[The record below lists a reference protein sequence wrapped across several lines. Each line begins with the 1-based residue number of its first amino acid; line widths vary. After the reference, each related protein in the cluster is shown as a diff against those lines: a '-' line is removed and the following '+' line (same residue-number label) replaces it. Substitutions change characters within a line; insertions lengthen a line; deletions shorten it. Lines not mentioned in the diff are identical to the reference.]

1 MDSTNTNTTERRMF
15 LPFQAVAD
23 FFKEPGGPKC
33 PECCSVFIDG
43 ACPNLDCPLKVAEWI
58 IRWCSPEAANIP
70 ALGQAEAGQLAKLRL
85 VLHPGE
91 LYELG
96 QGDWDRLEGVSA
108 DQLADIQGQME
119 GSKSAEPSAVLYGL
133 NLPGVDERLAKRL
146 IEAFSSIDGLRVS
159 RPERLQQIEGIDE
172 QQCVE
177 IRRWFRDSV
186 NKQALTM
193 LEQNDFNLGEQ

>member
-1 MDSTNTNTTERRMF
+1 MF

-23 FFKEPGGPKC
+23 FFKEPSGPKC

-70 ALGQAEAGQLAKLRL
+70 ALGQAEAGQLANLRL

-108 DQLADIQGQME
+108 DQLADIQGQMG

-159 RPERLQQIEGIDE
+159 RPARLQQIEGIDE

-177 IRRWFRDSV
+177 IRRWFRDPV

>member
-23 FFKEPGGPKC
+23 FFKEPSGPKC
-33 PECCSVFIDG
+33 PECNSVFIGG
-43 ACPNLDCPLKVAEWI
+43 ACPNLDCPVKVAEWI
-58 IRWCSPEAANIP
+58 TRWCSPEAAKIP
-70 ALGQAEAGQLAKLRL
+70 ALGHAKAGQLAKLRL

-96 QGDWDRLEGVSA
+96 RGDWDRLEGVSA

-159 RPERLQQIEGIDE
+159 KPERLQQIEGIDE

-177 IRRWFRDSV
+177 IRRWFRDPV

>member
-23 FFKEPGGPKC
+23 FFKEPSGPKC
-33 PECCSVFIDG
+33 PECSSVFIDG

-96 QGDWDRLEGVSA
+96 QGDWDRLEDVSA
-108 DQLADIQGQME
+108 GQLADIQGQMQR
-119 GSKSAEPSAVLYGL
+119 SKLAEPSALLFGL
-133 NLPGVDERLAKRL
+133 RLPGVDTNLAKRL
-146 IEAFSSIDGLRVS
+146 ICVFGSIDKLRETKP
-159 RPERLQQIEGIDE
+159 RQLQQAGELSE
-172 QQCVE
+172 QQAVE

-186 NKQALTM
+186 NRQALQM
-193 LEQNDFNLGEQ
+193 LEQNGFRFSG

>member
-1 MDSTNTNTTERRMF
+1 MASLLQT
-15 LPFQAVAD
+15 LAG
-23 FFKEPGGPKC
+23 FFKGPSGPKC
-33 PECCSVFIDG
+33 PECSSLIIDDS
-43 ACPNLDCPLKVAEWI
+43 CPNLDCPLKVAEWI
-58 IRWCSPEAANIP
+58 TRWCSPEAAKIP
-70 ALGQAEAGQLAKLRL
+70 ALGHAKAGQLAKLRL

-119 GSKSAEPSAVLYGL
+119 GSKSAAPSAVLYGL

-159 RPERLQQIEGIDE
+159 RPELLQQIEGIDE
-172 QQCVE
+172 RQCVE
-177 IRRWFRDSV
+177 IRRWFRDPV

>member
-1 MDSTNTNTTERRMF
+1 MF

-23 FFKEPGGPKC
+23 FFKEPSGPKC
-33 PECCSVFIDG
+33 PECSSVFIDG

-70 ALGQAEAGQLAKLRL
+70 ALGQAEAGQLANLRL

-119 GSKSAEPSAVLYGL
+119 GSKSVEPSAVLYGL

-177 IRRWFRDSV
+177 IRRWFRDPV

-193 LEQNDFNLGEQ
+193 LEQNGFNLGEQ

>member
-1 MDSTNTNTTERRMF
+1 MDSTNTNTTECRMF

-96 QGDWDRLEGVSA
+96 QGDRDQLEGVSA
-108 DQLADIQGQME
+108 EQLGDIQGQME
-119 GSKSAEPSAVLYGL
+119 SSKSAEPSAVLYGL
-133 NLPGVDERLAKRL
+133 KLPGVDERLAKHL
-146 IEAFSSIDGLRVS
+146 IEVFSSIDGLRLS
-159 RPERLQQIEGIDE
+159 KPERLQQIEGIDE
-172 QQCVE
+172 EQCVE
-177 IRRWFRDSV
+177 ICRWFRDSV
-186 NKQALTM
+186 NKKALTM
-193 LEQNDFNLGEQ
+193 LEQNGFNLGEQ

>member
-15 LPFQAVAD
+15 LPFQAVAEY
-23 FFKEPGGPKC
+23 FKEPSGPKS
-33 PECCSVFIDG
+33 PECSSVFIDG

-70 ALGQAEAGQLAKLRL
+70 ALGQAEAGQLANLRL

-172 QQCVE
+172 RQCVE

>member
-23 FFKEPGGPKC
+23 FFKKPSGPKC
-33 PECCSVFIDG
+33 PECSSVFIDG

-58 IRWCSPEAANIP
+58 IRWCSPGAVNIP
-70 ALGQAEAGQLAKLRL
+70 ALGQAEAGQLANLRL

-119 GSKSAEPSAVLYGL
+119 GRKSAEPSAVLYGL

-172 QQCVE
+172 RQCVE
-177 IRRWFRDSV
+177 IRRWFRDPV
-186 NKQALTM
+186 NKQALRM

>member
-1 MDSTNTNTTERRMF
+1 MF

-23 FFKEPGGPKC
+23 FFKEPSGPKC
-33 PECCSVFIDG
+33 PECSSVFIDG

-58 IRWCSPEAANIP
+58 IRWCSPEAAKIP
-70 ALGQAEAGQLAKLRL
+70 ALGHAKAGQLAKLRL
-85 VLHPGE
+85 ILHPGE

-96 QGDWDRLEGVSA
+96 RGVWDRLEGVSA

-172 QQCVE
+172 RQCVE
-177 IRRWFRDSV
+177 IRRWFRDPV

>member
-1 MDSTNTNTTERRMF
+1 MF

-23 FFKEPGGPKC
+23 FFKKPSGPKC
-33 PECCSVFIDG
+33 PECSSVFIDG

-91 LYELG
+91 LYELA
-96 QGDWDRLEGVSA
+96 QGDWDQLEGISA
-108 DQLADIQGQME
+108 EQLADIQGQME

-133 NLPGVDERLAKRL
+133 KLPGVDEPLAKHL
-146 IEAFSSIDGLRVS
+146 IEVFSSIDGLRVS
-159 RPERLQQIEGIDE
+159 KPERLQQIEGIDE
-172 QQCVE
+172 EQCVE
-177 IRRWFRDSV
+177 ICRWFRDSV
-186 NKQALTM
+186 NKKALTM
-193 LEQNDFNLGEQ
+193 LEQNGFNLGEQ

>member
-23 FFKEPGGPKC
+23 FFKEPSGPKC
-33 PECCSVFIDG
+33 PGCYSVFIDG

-70 ALGQAEAGQLAKLRL
+70 ALGQAETGQLAKLRL

-96 QGDWDRLEGVSA
+96 QGDLDRLEGVSV

-133 NLPGVDERLAKRL
+133 NLPGVDERLAKCL

-159 RPERLQQIEGIDE
+159 KPERLQQIEGIDE

-193 LEQNDFNLGEQ
+193 LEQNGFNLGEQ

>member
-1 MDSTNTNTTERRMF
+1 MDSTNTNTTECRMF
-15 LPFQAVAD
+15 LSFQAVVN
-23 FFKEPGGPKC
+23 FFKGPSGPKC
-33 PECCSVFIDG
+33 LECYSVFIDG
-43 ACPNLDCPLKVAEWI
+43 TCPNLDCPVKVAEWI
-58 IRWCSPEAANIP
+58 TRWCSPEAAKIP
-70 ALGQAEAGQLAKLRL
+70 ALDQAKAGQLAKLQL

-96 QGDWDRLEGVSA
+96 QGDWDQLESVSA
-108 DQLADIQGQME
+108 EQLADIQGQME

>member
-23 FFKEPGGPKC
+23 FFREPSGPKC
-33 PECCSVFIDG
+33 PGCYSVFIDG

-70 ALGQAEAGQLAKLRL
+70 ALGQAETGQLAKLRL

-96 QGDWDRLEGVSA
+96 QGDLDRLEGVSA
-108 DQLADIQGQME
+108 DQLVDIQGQME

-133 NLPGVDERLAKRL
+133 NLPGVDERLAKCL

-159 RPERLQQIEGIDE
+159 KPERLQQIEGIDE
-172 QQCVE
+172 QRCVE

-193 LEQNDFNLGEQ
+193 LEQNGFNLGEQ

>member
-1 MDSTNTNTTERRMF
+1 MF

-23 FFKEPGGPKC
+23 FFKEPSGPKC
-33 PECCSVFIDG
+33 PECSSVFIDG

-70 ALGQAEAGQLAKLRL
+70 ALGQAEAGQLANLRL

-146 IEAFSSIDGLRVS
+146 IEACSSIDGLRVS

-172 QQCVE
+172 RQCVE
-177 IRRWFRDSV
+177 IRRWFRDPV

-193 LEQNDFNLGEQ
+193 LEHNDFNLGEQ

>member
-23 FFKEPGGPKC
+23 FFKEPSGPKC
-33 PECCSVFIDG
+33 PECSSVFIDG

-70 ALGQAEAGQLAKLRL
+70 ALGQAEAGQLANLRL

-159 RPERLQQIEGIDE
+159 RPELLQQIEGIDE
-172 QQCVE
+172 RQCVE
-177 IRRWFRDSV
+177 IRRWFRDPV

>member
-1 MDSTNTNTTERRMF
+1 MF

-23 FFKEPGGPKC
+23 FFKEPSGPKC
-33 PECCSVFIDG
+33 PECSSVFIDG
-43 ACPNLDCPLKVAEWI
+43 ACPNLDCPLKVAEWL

-96 QGDWDRLEGVSA
+96 RGDWDRLEGVSA

-159 RPERLQQIEGIDE
+159 RPELLQQIEGIDE
-172 QQCVE
+172 RQCVE
-177 IRRWFRDSV
+177 IRRWFRDPV

>member
-1 MDSTNTNTTERRMF
+1 MF

-23 FFKEPGGPKC
+23 FFKEPSGPKC
-33 PECCSVFIDG
+33 PGCYSVFIDG

-70 ALGQAEAGQLAKLRL
+70 ALGQAEAGQLANLRL

-96 QGDWDRLEGVSA
+96 QGDLDRLEGVSV

-133 NLPGVDERLAKRL
+133 NLPGVDERLAKCL

-159 RPERLQQIEGIDE
+159 KPERLQQIEGIDE

-186 NKQALTM
+186 NRQALQM
-193 LEQNDFNLGEQ
+193 LEQNGFRFSG